1 MNIINRTFFFFS
13 FLTELS
19 GLVVVV
25 VVVAVAVALVV
36 MKVSSALVISKLA
49 SPPGED
55 IHSLI

>member
-19 GLVVVV
+19 GVIAVAVAME
-25 VVVAVAVALVV
+25 VAVAV
-36 MKVSSALVISKLA
+36 MTVSAALVISKLA